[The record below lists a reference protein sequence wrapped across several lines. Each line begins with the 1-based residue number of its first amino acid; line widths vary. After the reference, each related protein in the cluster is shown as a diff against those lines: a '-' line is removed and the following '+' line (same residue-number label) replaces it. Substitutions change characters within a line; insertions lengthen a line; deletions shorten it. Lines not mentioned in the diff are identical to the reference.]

1 MENETLKLHE
11 LMISR
16 GTFFC
21 YSGPLSEEVLTSL
34 SGAVKEQLSD
44 SEDLPVV
51 KKVFGIFVE
60 QAQNIIRYSVDRLDQ
75 SGVGSVAISKTE
87 KGFMIEAV
95 NSIDPK
101 NVDRLEEI
109 LKPLTEMNKDEL
121 KSAYK
126 DRLRSGPP
134 DGSRGAG
141 LGFIEMA
148 RRSSKFDYD
157 FLAHNANTYFVYRG
171 WVE

>member
-1 MENETLKLHE
+1 MENDTLKLHE
-11 LMISR
+11 LMMSR

-60 QAQNIIRYSVDRLDQ
+60 QAQNIIRYSTDRLEQ
-75 SGVGSVAISKTE
+75 SGVGSVAISKT
-87 KGFMIEAV
+87 KMGFLIEAV
-95 NSIDPK
+95 NSIDSK
-101 NVDRLEEI
+101 NTETLEEI
-109 LKPLTEMNKDEL
+109 LRPLTEMDQDEL

-148 RRSSKFDYD
+148 RRSSKFDYE
-157 FLAHNANTYFVYRG
+157 FLEHNDNTYFVYRG

>member
-1 MENETLKLHE
+1 
-11 LMISR
+11 MISK
-16 GTFFC
+16 GTFSVTQDLLAKK
-21 YSGPLSEEVLTSL
+21 YLHTSL
-34 SGAVKEQLSD
+34 SGRIEQLSD

-95 NSIDPK
+95 NSIDSK
-101 NVDRLEEI
+101 NVDKLEEI
-109 LKPLTEMNKDEL
+109 LKPLTEMNKDQL

-126 DRLRSGPP
+126 D
-134 DGSRGAG
+134 D
-141 LGFIEMA
+141 
-148 RRSSKFDYD
+148 
-157 FLAHNANTYFVYRG
+157 
-171 WVE
+171 